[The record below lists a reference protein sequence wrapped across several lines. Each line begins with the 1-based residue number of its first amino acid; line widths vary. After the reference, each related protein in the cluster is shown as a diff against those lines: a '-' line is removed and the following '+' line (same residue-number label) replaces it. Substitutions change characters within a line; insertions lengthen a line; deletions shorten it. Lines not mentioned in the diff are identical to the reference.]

1 MNLGEKNRTLNSIT
15 LTNFLLLIFLQIYIW
30 IRVNN
35 VAFISKIITIKN
47 ETLVFYEVEGL
58 R

>member
-47 ETLVFYEVEGL
+47 ETLVFYEVKGL